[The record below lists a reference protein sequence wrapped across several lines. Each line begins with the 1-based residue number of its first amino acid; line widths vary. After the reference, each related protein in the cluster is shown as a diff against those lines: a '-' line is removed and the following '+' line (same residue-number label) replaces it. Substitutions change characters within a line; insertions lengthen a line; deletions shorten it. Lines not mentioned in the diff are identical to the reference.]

1 MHNIGELLGF
11 GTSFALTQ
19 LVYED
24 EHKAE
29 IVEEL
34 RSRNIDYKSDN
45 FIKAIN
51 GVMLRLLEN
60 VNPQEIVNILIELL
74 TIHSRTATPSAKT
87 ISLIVKCLGRV
98 ASGFCKDMR
107 LEAVKTFLIRANEY
121 LTSIDYDTP
130 LEQLNTSQKD
140 RVRPE
145 DSAANS
151 IKSIITEICNIINSD
166 IWDVYEKAVMEA
178 RFTDRYIS
186 NYLNSLNVRVPERP
200 RMKSQAKENEE
211 LKKINELLSKTK
223 SYETGIAQLRKY
235 VEKHPEFAPVEY
247 FTSLNYDQKFI
258 AMVVRSLEGTQR
270 LTPAKDREETQENV
284 QEKIQKLKRK
294 FQ

>member
-74 TIHSRTATPSAKT
+74 TIHSRAAVPSAKT

-186 NYLNSLNVRVPERP
+186 SYLNSLNVRVPERP
-200 RMKSQAKENEE
+200 RMKSQAKENE
-211 LKKINELLSKTK
+211 
-223 SYETGIAQLRKY
+223 
-235 VEKHPEFAPVEY
+235 
-247 FTSLNYDQKFI
+247 
-258 AMVVRSLEGTQR
+258 
-270 LTPAKDREETQENV
+270 
-284 QEKIQKLKRK
+284 
-294 FQ
+294 

>member
-1 MHNIGELLGF
+1 
-11 GTSFALTQ
+11 
-19 LVYED
+19 
-24 EHKAE
+24 
-29 IVEEL
+29 
-34 RSRNIDYKSDN
+34 
-45 FIKAIN
+45 
-51 GVMLRLLEN
+51 MLRLLEN

-200 RMKSQAKENEE
+200 RMKSQAKEN
-211 LKKINELLSKTK
+211 
-223 SYETGIAQLRKY
+223 
-235 VEKHPEFAPVEY
+235 
-247 FTSLNYDQKFI
+247 
-258 AMVVRSLEGTQR
+258 
-270 LTPAKDREETQENV
+270 
-284 QEKIQKLKRK
+284 
-294 FQ
+294 